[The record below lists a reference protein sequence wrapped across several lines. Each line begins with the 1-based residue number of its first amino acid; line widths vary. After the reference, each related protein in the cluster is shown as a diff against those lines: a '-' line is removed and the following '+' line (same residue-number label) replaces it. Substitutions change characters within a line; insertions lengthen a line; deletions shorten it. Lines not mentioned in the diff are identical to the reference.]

1 MIESLTFS
9 KNELYLSSL
18 GGVEDKNTIIVW
30 DLNTGKSLYGSP
42 LGLHKTVKSLKYF
55 RNSDE
60 KLIAILTDGV

>member
-1 MIESLTFS
+1 LAFSL
-9 KNELYLSSL
+9 NELYLSSL

-42 LGLHKTVKSLKYF
+42 LGLHKIVHTLIYF